1 MMDGLKPYL
10 AYKES
15 GVEWLGEVPAH
26 WEVRRLKNAARL
38 IMGQSPS
45 SNYYSVERI
54 GLPFLQGCV
63 EVTRQVSYHKLD
75 AIVSE
80 GYHSSESHS
89 GSKNNERRQAN
100 GL

>member
-80 GYHSSESHS
+80 GYHSSESNS